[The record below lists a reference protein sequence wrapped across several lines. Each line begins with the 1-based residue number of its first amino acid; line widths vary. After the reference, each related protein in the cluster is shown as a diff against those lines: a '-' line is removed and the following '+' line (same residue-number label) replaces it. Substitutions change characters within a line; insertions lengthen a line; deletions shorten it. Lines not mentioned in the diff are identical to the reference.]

1 MYEHANVLHEL
12 QGHLAVVTLNS
23 ADTGNA
29 LSIDMLHELREILL
43 QVTASDAHAILLVG
57 AGRNFSLGADRADLA
72 DFAKGS
78 RESLGEA
85 MTLLADVFRRIHETQ
100 VPTLAAVQG
109 QAAGAGFSLALACDL
124 RIAAESARFNFAY
137 AALGASPD
145 GGMTWLLP
153 RIVGWARS
161 QELLLEQPLIRSKQ
175 AMAEGLVN
183 AVVPGDE
190 LLERARQ
197 FGKLLASQPTHSMR
211 SVKELIRSSEG
222 VSLGDHMKAENSLF
236 IAGLD
241 TEYMRDILAT
251 KKDKA

>member
-1 MYEHANVLHEL
+1 
-12 QGHLAVVTLNS
+12 
-23 ADTGNA
+23 
-29 LSIDMLHELREILL
+29 
-43 QVTASDAHAILLVG
+43 
-57 AGRNFSLGADRADLA
+57 
-72 DFAKGS
+72 
-78 RESLGEA
+78 
-85 MTLLADVFRRIHETQ
+85 
-100 VPTLAAVQG
+100 
-109 QAAGAGFSLALACDL
+109 
-124 RIAAESARFNFAY
+124 
-137 AALGASPD
+137 
-145 GGMTWLLP
+145 MTWLLP

-197 FGKLLASQPTHSMR
+197 FGKLLANQPTHSMR